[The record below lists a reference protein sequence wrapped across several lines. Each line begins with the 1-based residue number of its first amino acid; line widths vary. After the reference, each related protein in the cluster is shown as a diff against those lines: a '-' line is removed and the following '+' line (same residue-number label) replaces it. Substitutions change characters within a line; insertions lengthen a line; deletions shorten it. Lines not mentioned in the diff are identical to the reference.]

1 MRLGLSRK
9 PVAPPP
15 MTGGEP
21 FRRVL
26 LAVLLAASM
35 TLSGTSGCSNPHEPE
50 YFGYGEE
57 CTVNGT
63 FGCG

>member
-1 MRLGLSRK
+1 
-9 PVAPPP
+9 